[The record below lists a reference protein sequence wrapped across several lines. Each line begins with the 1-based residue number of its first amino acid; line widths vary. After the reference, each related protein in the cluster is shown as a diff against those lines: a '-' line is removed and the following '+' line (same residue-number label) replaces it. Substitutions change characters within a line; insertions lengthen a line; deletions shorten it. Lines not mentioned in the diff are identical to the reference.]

1 MSRYET
7 NKSVRKAIDSRL
19 RKIASLQAHL
29 GTDSTK
35 REKEDTYKE
44 QRKFWYQIKNYD
56 KEFFNST
63 YLLDK

>member
-1 MSRYET
+1 MGKYDT
-7 NKSVRKAIDSRL
+7 NKKIRKAIDSRL
-19 RKIASLQAHL
+19 KKIASLQAHL

-35 REKEDTYKE
+35 KEKETTAKE

-63 YLLDK
+63 YKLDK